1 MRGKMLLKLYCAEN
15 IKHRR
20 TFAGRIWIL
29 MPVLTLV
36 LAYGISQAN
45 GLNSA
50 YNWWYTLM
58 MPGMITLF
66 CCLAGEKD
74 RKIKNRAILTLPV
87 EMRKV
92 WDAKILSGVKTLLL
106 SNFFSG
112 AANLI
117 LGMYLAPR
125 FWVPQVLDIGP
136 AEILA
141 AAAVLTVTALW
152 QIPFC
157 LWLEQKL
164 GMFPALIINLIMNGS
179 GTLMAVTGY
188 WMLNPWA
195 ILPRLM
201 TGIIGIL
208 PNGLPAV
215 PGSMTYTPGITDTSV
230 ILPGVAVTLIWFI
243 VIWTLSRSWFE
254 RKGAQTV

>member
-1 MRGKMLLKLYCAEN
+1 MRGKMFLKLYCAEN
-15 IKHRR
+15 IKHRH

-29 MPVLTLV
+29 MPVLTLI
-36 LAYGISQAN
+36 LAYGISQAS

-74 RKIKNRAILTLPV
+74 RKLKNRVILTLPV
-87 EMRKV
+87 EMGKV

-106 SNFFSG
+106 SNLFSG

-125 FWVPQVLDIGP
+125 FWVPQVLDISP
-136 AEILA
+136 AEIFV

-164 GMFPALIINLIMNGS
+164 
-179 GTLMAVTGY
+179 TLMAVTGY

-201 TGIIGIL
+201 TGVIGIL